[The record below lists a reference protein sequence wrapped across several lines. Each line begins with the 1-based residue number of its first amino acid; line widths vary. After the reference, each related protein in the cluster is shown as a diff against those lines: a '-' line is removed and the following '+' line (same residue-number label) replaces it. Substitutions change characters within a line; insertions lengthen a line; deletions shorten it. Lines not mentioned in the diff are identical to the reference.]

1 MDDLRKDI
9 PLEYNF
15 LFTENHAEVISGKQE
30 GVYAWIAI
38 NFMLGKFE
46 HMVGG
51 EISLVK
57 VLIMIIF
64 DASFIQSVPV
74 TCFRIS

>member
-51 EISLVK
+51 KISLVK
-57 VLIMIIF
+57 ALTMTICDML
-64 DASFIQSVPV
+64 AL
-74 TCFRIS
+74 CN